1 MFDIKDFYLSIS
13 KELLSDVL
21 TFAETIIYLDN
32 HVRRLNTA
40 PINRYFSIKK
50 KRRWKKRSDLFDAS
64 MDAHDGA
71 EVHERVVF
79 FY

>member
-40 PINRYFSIKK
+40 PINRYFSIRKNVDEKK
-50 KRRWKKRSDLFDAS
+50 
-64 MDAHDGA
+64 
-71 EVHERVVF
+71 EVTCLTHQWMPTMAQR
-79 FY
+79 YMNL

>member
-21 TFAETIIYLDN
+21 PFAETIIYLDN

-50 KRRWKKRSDLFDAS
+50 KRS
-64 MDAHDGA
+64 
-71 EVHERVVF
+71 
-79 FY
+79 